1 MLTNMNPAVDPCEDF
16 YEYACGGWKRRHV
29 IPEDQPRFGVFS
41 ELIEKIQIECKRKY
55 TIETKWGKKRDNGN
69 KQQNMSTWYGEH

>member
-1 MLTNMNPAVDPCEDF
+1 MYDPAANEMLTNMNPAVDPCEDF

-29 IPEDQPRFGVFS
+29 IPEDQPRFAVFS

-55 TIETKWGKKRDNGN
+55 TFKNR
-69 KQQNMSTWYGEH
+69 